1 MKRNNNNEIEQ
12 QLTPKC
18 EFHASEDLVGKVL
31 NAAAEEARPSTAA
44 APAFRWRAVFA
55 AAAAVAAVVALF
67 ITVKPVGTPAYAAEN
82 LFARAA
88 EYFTMVNGYSVHFD
102 VRTEPQEQFSY
113 SNPTKGIVHHTMTV
127 ASDGRWKLDKGGR
140 IAESDGSDIYV
151 WFPEE
156 GWGWKHDSDKT
167 GIIFPFDNLLDLG
180 GMMRWLEEYVAGSH
194 GADCRKVEDDETV
207 KLIVTVPAQ
216 GDYSNS
222 YMKQASIGDSDTKQ
236 TYVFSKA
243 DGRILSA
250 KIDTKV
256 LGVSRTLLNA
266 KSIDYDTAITE
277 STFALPMNVE
287 WLDHTR
293 KALAGLATELPMGEF
308 AGIGAEE
315 AVEKLFKALHDW
327 DEPMLKAVLR
337 AYPLKRIEAKGFKG
351 CTLVRRGESFRSGSY
366 VGVFVPCEVQLATG
380 RKIKV
385 KLALRDDN
393 QWHAWTV
400 DGGI

>member
-1 MKRNNNNEIEQ
+1 M
-12 QLTPKC
+12 
-18 EFHASEDLVGKVL
+18 
-31 NAAAEEARPSTAA
+31 
-44 APAFRWRAVFA
+44 
-55 AAAAVAAVVALF
+55 
-67 ITVKPVGTPAYAAEN
+67 
-82 LFARAA
+82 
-88 EYFTMVNGYSVHFD
+88 
-102 VRTEPQEQFSY
+102 
-113 SNPTKGIVHHTMTV
+113 
-127 ASDGRWKLDKGGR
+127 
-140 IAESDGSDIYV
+140 
-151 WFPEE
+151 
-156 GWGWKHDSDKT
+156 
-167 GIIFPFDNLLDLG
+167 
-180 GMMRWLEEYVAGSH
+180 
-194 GADCRKVEDDETV
+194 
-207 KLIVTVPAQ
+207 
-216 GDYSNS
+216 
-222 YMKQASIGDSDTKQ
+222 
-236 TYVFSKA
+236 
-243 DGRILSA
+243 
-250 KIDTKV
+250 
-256 LGVSRTLLNA
+256 RTLLNA

-293 KALAGLATELPMGEF
+293 KALAGLAAELPMGEF

>member
-127 ASDGRWKLDKGGR
+127 ASDGR
-140 IAESDGSDIYV
+140 
-151 WFPEE
+151 
-156 GWGWKHDSDKT
+156 GWKHDSDKT

-243 DGRILSA
+243 DGRLLSA

-351 CTLVRRGESFRSGSY
+351 CTLVKRGESFRSGSY
-366 VGVFVPCEVQLATG
+366 AGVFVPCEVQLATG